1 MTKGVKKMVKVLV
14 KDNNGFVVGVEIMS
28 IEQLKK
34 MNNVQD
40 LHCERI

>member
-1 MTKGVKKMVKVLV
+1 MVKVLV

-34 MNNVQD
+34 MNNIQD